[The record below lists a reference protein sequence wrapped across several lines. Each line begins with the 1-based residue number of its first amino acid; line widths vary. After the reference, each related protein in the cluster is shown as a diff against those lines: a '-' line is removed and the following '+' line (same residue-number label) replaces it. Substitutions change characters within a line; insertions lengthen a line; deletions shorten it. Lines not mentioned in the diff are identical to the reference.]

1 MHILINFINF
11 KINNYINFNN
21 SEICET
27 GTDIVK
33 MLCSQCIRFK
43 FQSGNCGNF
52 ELLLFFFI
60 YFCFSV
66 LSTVLS
72 ALLFSSLLGWCDQ
85 CMRDIEN
92 RCIQLYS
99 SLFSYNK
106 IILLWITRDLVAST
120 RVYPSPSL
128 FFLIFMLL
136 LELFD

>member
-11 KINNYINFNN
+11 KINNYINLNK

-27 GTDIVK
+27 GIVK
-33 MLCSQCIRFK
+33 MLRGQCIRFK

-52 ELLLFFFI
+52 ELVLFFFI

-72 ALLFSSLLGWCDQ
+72 AFSSLLFSVDVTSAWE
-85 CMRDIEN
+85 IL

-106 IILLWITRDLVAST
+106 IILLWITRNLVAST